1 MLELSYDYESC
12 VKNSEKAAWKLD
24 DVMPEGTRL
33 DFTRP
38 FLPEKLAPSASL
50 ACLSS
55 QERLVLNHITSNS
68 YLNLFGFVEEYI
80 LAMAVKHAHAE
91 LFGDH
96 DAIRALARFA
106 DEEVKHQALFKRYRA
121 AFDRDFGHECEV
133 LDNAAD
139 IAGVIL
145 SKSPL
150 AVVTVTLHL
159 ELMTQDHYTSSVR
172 DAQGLD
178 PFFSKLLKH
187 HWIEESQ
194 HARIDAL
201 ELDKMA
207 DASSEDVR
215 ARAFADYLEIG
226 GAFDGL
232 LKTQAEMDVRSLARA
247 LGRTFSPDEVT
258 QIAASQHAGY
268 RYTFLV
274 AGMRHKTFVDTVR
287 VVFGAESAAKIAQ
300 TAAALS

>member
-1 MLELSYDYESC
+1 MLELTYDYASC
-12 VKNSEKAAWKLD
+12 VRNSEKVNWKLD
-24 DVMPEGTRL
+24 DVMPLGTRL

-38 FLPEKLAPSASL
+38 FLPTALTGRGDLAFLSAQQSL
-50 ACLSS
+50 
-55 QERLVLNHITSNS
+55 QLNHITANA
-68 YLNLFGFVEEYI
+68 YLNLFAFVEEYI
-80 LAMAVKHAHAE
+80 IAVAVNHAHAE
-91 LFGDH
+91 MFGDH
-96 DAIRALARFA
+96 DAIRALVRFA
-106 DEEVKHQALFKRYRA
+106 DEEVKHQALFKRYVD
-121 AFDRDFGHECEV
+121 AFQREFGHPCGV
-133 LDNAAD
+133 LGSAAD
-139 IAGVIL
+139 VANVIL
-145 SKSPL
+145 SKSPI
-150 AVVTVTLHL
+150 AVMLVTLHL
-159 ELMTQDHYTSSVR
+159 EIMTQAHYVECMKD
-172 DAQGLD
+172 DAQLD
-178 PFFSKLLKH
+178 PFFVNLLRY
-187 HWIEESQ
+187 HWMEESQ

-232 LKTQAEMDVRSLARA
+232 LKAQAEMDVRSLARA
-247 LGRTFSPDEVT
+247 LGRTFNADEVT